1 MQIIRVHTFSSY
13 EYMLLLFFQIEE
25 IFTDLNHC
33 RMPWMQESRS
43 SDICQDKSKLINL
56 AQIVKCAPHNIAAPH
71 HSRCTNSTWENSLK
85 SCSRLQPCKHRLKSP
100 TFTTFIN
107 KIKVR
112 IRKGFFVF
120 SLFPPFFFKKK
131 KKQKAINFRMEKKM

>member
-1 MQIIRVHTFSSY
+1 MRHLILILTLLFFTSFQGNTLYLVTLCKLF
-13 EYMLLLFFQIEE
+13 EYTHFHHMSTCYYFFFQIEE

-85 SCSRLQPCKHRLKSP
+85 SCSRLQPCKHRLKSL
-100 TFTTFIN
+100 TFTN
-107 KIKVR
+107 
-112 IRKGFFVF
+112 F
-120 SLFPPFFFKKK
+120 SKKK
-131 KKQKAINFRMEKKM
+131 G

>member
-100 TFTTFIN
+100 TFTTFSN

-120 SLFPPFFFKKK
+120 SLFPPFF
-131 KKQKAINFRMEKKM
+131 